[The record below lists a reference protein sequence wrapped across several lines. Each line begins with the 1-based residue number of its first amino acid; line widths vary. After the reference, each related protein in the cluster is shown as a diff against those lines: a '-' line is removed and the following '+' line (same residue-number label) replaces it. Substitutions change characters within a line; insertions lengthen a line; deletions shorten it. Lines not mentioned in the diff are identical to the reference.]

1 MDKVWISVVL
11 VTFKA
16 ITSVFAII
24 SSVSIIAFLCKYRGY
39 KRLLFQCI
47 LSLLVSTIICGVAY
61 FSQTIIV
68 LTSLVND
75 DEYPSDDDN
84 ASNAIDVI
92 LFFCNTTFSFIQYS
106 YWVDVIIITAIVA
119 WLVKI
124 TLKMKSALITN
135 KKCRCFRYTF
145 FVAAFLIPMINFS
158 GPIYLAATNEKHETY
173 FCLPQK
179 NDTVPQYPSN
189 LYALIGI
196 WVGLTLL
203 FLLADTIMLG
213 LCVGIF
219 IRRFIKGNVALKEQ
233 NRAVL
238 IDGAILTLFSLIIF
252 GLYTVQILST
262 IYYVLSKSQGRYS
275 WFVESTVIL
284 IRGITIIIMFCNK
297 RMREKIKLLP
307 YAKQA
312 QANKLNKDEE
322 DYYYDSE
329 SEIRTPDNCRSSYA
343 LQESTSS
350 VKKYLIS
357 N

>member
-92 LFFCNTTFSFIQYS
+92 IFFCNTTSAFVQYS
-106 YWVDVIIITAIVA
+106 YWVDVLIITAIVG
-119 WLVKI
+119 WLVRI
-124 TLKMKSALITN
+124 TLRMKSALVTN
-135 KKCRCFRYTF
+135 KKWKCFRYAF
-145 FVAAFLIPMINFS
+145 FAFVFLIPLINLS
-158 GPIYLAATNEKHETY
+158 YPIAASNQTSATHL
-173 FCLPQK
+173 CLPVK
-179 NDTVPQYPSN
+179 NDSVFSYPRYVS
-189 LYALIGI
+189 AIIGI
-196 WVGLTLL
+196 WYGLTLL

-238 IDGAILTLFSLIIF
+238 IDGASLTIFSLIIF

-307 YAKQA
+307 YVK
-312 QANKLNKDEE
+312 QANKLNEDEE
-322 DYYYDSE
+322 DYYYDPAE